1 MGIDRNVFL
10 FYRVFVFSMHKYK
23 MLLLQMKSNGVV
35 LSTQMKILT
44 RKIFLKF
51 YSASQGNL

>member
-10 FYRVFVFSMHKYK
+10 FNRAFVFSMHKYK
-23 MLLLQMKSNGVV
+23 MLLLQMKNNGVV
-35 LSTQMKILT
+35 LSSQMKILT
-44 RKIFLKF
+44 CKIFLKF